1 MMRSSKLYILPALLL
16 LLLGTV
22 LGVKLETYISQ
33 PDTAKQLQKLENA
46 FVIINRYY
54 VDEVDAEEVADDA
67 VAAMLER
74 LDPHSTFISAEE
86 IAEVKESFRGS
97 FGGVGIWFDPSGD
110 TVRVIS
116 TIPDGPSEAA
126 GVMAGDR
133 ILAIDD
139 TNAVGFTDRQVQKY
153 LKGPIGTT
161 VDVTLQRL
169 GVEEPIEVTIK
180 RDRIPIT
187 TVDSAFMVDE
197 ETGYVRVSYFAVT
210 TYDEFREKLRALKA
224 QGMKRL
230 VLDLRD
236 NPGGVMQSAVE
247 MADEMLE
254 GGQTIVYTE
263 SRNSQYNTTER
274 STRRGSFEREPVI
287 VLVNGFSASASEIVS
302 GALQDHDRALIVG
315 QRTFGKGL
323 VQQQFPLADSSVLQM
338 TVSRYYTPA
347 GRLIQTPYENG
358 ALEDYYEDKFA
369 SLGETMFDPSDYI
382 ESIPDSLKFRT
393 DAGRVV
399 FGGGGILPDVVVP
412 PDTAAVLQAI
422 NRRGLSFR
430 FAQDWFNRHEAD
442 LRATWADRQGA
453 FADGFDAGE
462 AMWPDFL
469 AWLESEDVSFATPD
483 ADSTEADVAA
493 QDDLPVDE
501 LAEYRDVLEGRMKAY
516 LARQLY
522 GIEAQ
527 QAILLQDDLTFNE
540 AIKLWDRA
548 TSLASNR

>member
-1 MMRSSKLYILPALLL
+1 
-16 LLLGTV
+16 
-22 LGVKLETYISQ
+22 
-33 PDTAKQLQKLENA
+33 
-46 FVIINRYY
+46 
-54 VDEVDAEEVADDA
+54 
-67 VAAMLER
+67 
-74 LDPHSTFISAEE
+74 
-86 IAEVKESFRGS
+86 
-97 FGGVGIWFDPSGD
+97 
-110 TVRVIS
+110 
-116 TIPDGPSEAA
+116 
-126 GVMAGDR
+126 
-133 ILAIDD
+133 
-139 TNAVGFTDRQVQKY
+139 
-153 LKGPIGTT
+153 
-161 VDVTLQRL
+161 
-169 GVEEPIEVTIK
+169 
-180 RDRIPIT
+180 
-187 TVDSAFMVDE
+187 
-197 ETGYVRVSYFAVT
+197 
-210 TYDEFREKLRALKA
+210 
-224 QGMKRL
+224 
-230 VLDLRD
+230 
-236 NPGGVMQSAVE
+236 
-247 MADEMLE
+247 
-254 GGQTIVYTE
+254 
-263 SRNSQYNTTER
+263 
-274 STRRGSFEREPVI
+274 
-287 VLVNGFSASASEIVS
+287 
-302 GALQDHDRALIVG
+302 
-315 QRTFGKGL
+315 
-323 VQQQFPLADSSVLQM
+323 M

-393 DAGRVV
+393 DGGRVV

-442 LRATWADRQGA
+442 LRATWADRQGT

-469 AWLESEDVSFATPD
+469 AWLESEDVSLATPD

-493 QDDLPVDE
+493 QDDLPVDK